1 MEGEKVKHKYTLDP
15 DVPQYIQA
23 KVNAF
28 NMSDVSIWLGACL
41 SIASGA
47 SPFQLC
53 VTPALRILEGAN

>member
-1 MEGEKVKHKYTLDP
+1 MKHKYTLDP
-15 DVPQYIQA
+15 DVPQFIQA

-53 VTPALRILEGAN
+53 VTPELRILEGAN